1 MHMGYMIRA
10 GYLLPLLVLALVSC
24 GEKGTDPEPEN
35 PGQSRVLFVHA
46 LPSLDSLEFQG
57 VPLTGARLVTFSPN
71 PIGFSGISRYLRI
84 SALPTELRSV
94 DIKSDEVYLR
104 DTLAPAVDSA
114 YSLFGFLDRSGNA
127 ASVLLRDDLARDSAK
142 RQLVRGIN
150 LIPEIDSLRFTF
162 IRSDSATIELPSYHF
177 GTADPE
183 FFPLVDSLSANF
195 TLVADILDPA
205 APGGVENLF
214 TGDVSLRPGWIF
226 TFAAI
231 GTRSSPQI
239 IILSH
244 LDL

>member
-1 MHMGYMIRA
+1 MGFMIRVI
-10 GYLLPLLVLALVSC
+10 YLLPLLLTIVSC

-35 PGQSRVLFVHA
+35 PGQARVLFVHA

-57 VPLTGARLVTFSPN
+57 VPLQGAQLVTFSPT
-71 PIGFSGISRYLRI
+71 PVGYSGISRYLRI

-94 DIKSDEVYLR
+94 DIETDEVHLR

-114 YSLFGFLDRSGNA
+114 YSIFGFLDQSGNV
-127 ASVLLRDDLARDSAK
+127 ASVLLRDDLRRDTAK
-142 RQLVRGIN
+142 RQLVRGVN
-150 LIPEIDSLRFTF
+150 LIPGIDSLRFTF
-162 IRSDSATIELPSYHF
+162 IRSDSASIELPSYAF
-177 GTADPE
+177 GTERSE
-183 FFPLVDSLSANF
+183 FYPLFDSLSSTL

-205 APGGVENLF
+205 APGGVDNLF
-214 TGDVSLRPGWIF
+214 TGEVPLRPGWIF

-231 GTRSSPQI
+231 GTRNSSQI